1 MINPKTDTQPRT
13 QKNRIGL
20 IRSIVFLLILI
31 ALWSVFSIQG
41 RGPTVTN
48 VVMAT
53 ALDDQYRP
61 VHITQ
66 IYRPTDLFAVSV
78 EVKNYRSNDPLVARW
93 LYEGGEI
100 DRTPLSSDLTGNIH
114 AGFVLQN
121 SNLPWPIGKYRVEIL
136 YNASVLGSADF
147 IVEQ

>member
-1 MINPKTDTQPRT
+1 MINPTIAAQS
-13 QKNRIGL
+13 RIRKHRVGL
-20 IRSIVFLLILI
+20 IRSLVFLLILV
-31 ALWSVFSIQG
+31 ALWIVFSIQG

-66 IYRPTDLFAVSV
+66 IYQPTDMFAVSV
-78 EVKNYRSNDPLVARW
+78 EVKNYRSADPLVARW

-121 SNLPWPIGKYRVEIL
+121 INPPWPVGRYRVEIL
-136 YNASVLGSADF
+136 YDDEVLGIANFS
-147 IVEQ
+147 VE